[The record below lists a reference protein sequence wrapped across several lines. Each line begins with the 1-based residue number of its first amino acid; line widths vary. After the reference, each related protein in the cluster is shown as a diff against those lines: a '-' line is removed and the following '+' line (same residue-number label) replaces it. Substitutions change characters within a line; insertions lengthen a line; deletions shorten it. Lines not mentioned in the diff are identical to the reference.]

1 MSFKEEFAALCEKYN
16 VAFDISDGRKIEL
29 YAMSYDQFGVHRVK
43 ENVTINFDFEA
54 EYCEFVVEK
63 MQ

>member
-29 YAMSYDQFGVHRVK
+29 YAMSYASGGPVIK

>member
-16 VAFDISDGRKIEL
+16 VVFDISDGRKIEL
-29 YAMSYDQFGVHRVK
+29 YAMSYASGGSVIK

-54 EYCEFVVEK
+54 DYCELVTEK
-63 MQ
+63 MR